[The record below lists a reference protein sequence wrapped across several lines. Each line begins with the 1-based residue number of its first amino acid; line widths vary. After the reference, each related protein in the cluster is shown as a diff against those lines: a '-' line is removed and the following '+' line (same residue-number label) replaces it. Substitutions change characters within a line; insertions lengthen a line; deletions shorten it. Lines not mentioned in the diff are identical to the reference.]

1 MAKKQQPIT
10 FEQAAEDMREMY
22 DTFLI
27 YFENNEAIALVVGL
41 NQSRFEKYL
50 PDIIWDEDTTP

>member
-1 MAKKQQPIT
+1 MAKQQPIT

-27 YFENNEAIALVVGL
+27 HFENNEAIAIVVGL